1 MGAVEPSAAMI
12 ARPAAGQPRRR
23 KQGLIN
29 SDYTV
34 ERDA

>member
-1 MGAVEPSAAMI
+1 MGAVEPSAAVI
-12 ARPAAGQPRRR
+12 GRLAAGQPRRR

-29 SDYTV
+29 SEYTV